1 MNMSMIDAAVTGA
14 STGIGRAVAVA
25 LGGAGATVHLLGR
38 NEASLKETATL
49 VEDAGGR
56 AQVHLLDLSD
66 PASCRSVADSV
77 VSAATQLRLVANV
90 AGVWHDDN
98 DSYQGPLLHDTP
110 AAQITEVLRVG
121 VEGTMLLTAGLL
133 GPLVEA
139 KSGHILNISGTFSD
153 GAKGWLHYFVSK
165 QAIEA
170 FTVGL
175 AQEMRDFEVQ
185 VNCISPA
192 DVATPAYQRFY
203 PEYADAALQPE
214 EVAEFAMNLFSD
226 GCRHVSG
233 QIIVLRNR
241 ADHE

>member
-1 MNMSMIDAAVTGA
+1 MNMSTIDAAVTGA

-25 LGGAGATVHLLGR
+25 LGGAGATLHLIGR
-38 NEASLKETATL
+38 NEAALKETATL
-49 VEDAGGR
+49 VEDEGGR
-56 AQVHLLDLSD
+56 AHVHLLDLSD
-66 PASCRSVADSV
+66 PTSCRSVAETI
-77 VSAATQLRLVANV
+77 VSAATKLRIVANV
-90 AGVWHDDN
+90 AGVWHDDHQA
-98 DSYQGPLLHDTP
+98 YQGPLLHETP
-110 AAQITEVLRVG
+110 AAQVTEILRAG
-121 VEGTMLLTAGLL
+121 VEGTMLLTASLL

-139 KSGHILNISGTFSD
+139 KSGHVLNISGTFSE
-153 GAKGWLHYFVSK
+153 GGKGWLHYFVSK

-192 DVATPAYQRFY
+192 DVATPAYRRFY

-214 EVAEFAMNLFSD
+214 EVAAFAMSLFSD
-226 GCRHVSG
+226 GSRHVSG